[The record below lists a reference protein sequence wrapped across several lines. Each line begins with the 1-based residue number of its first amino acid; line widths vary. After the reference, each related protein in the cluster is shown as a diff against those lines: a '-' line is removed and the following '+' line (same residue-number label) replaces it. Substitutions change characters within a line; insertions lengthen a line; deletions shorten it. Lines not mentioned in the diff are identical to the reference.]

1 MVPNSRQGLIDYC
14 LRNLGFPVIQ
24 INVDDDQVS
33 DRIDE
38 ALQFYQEYHSDGTIR
53 AFFKHQITQ
62 DDINNRFIPI
72 PEEVLTVTRV
82 LPFTSSTSSVNMFDA
97 RYQMM
102 LNDMFNIGFAGNV
115 ANFVQTMQYLNTL
128 DMVINGLPQVNYS
141 RHADKLFIYSDWE
154 RMLRLNEFVMI
165 EAYRVIDPEDA
176 PKIYNDMYLKR
187 YATALIKRQ
196 WGINLKKFEGIEMPG
211 GVTLNGQ
218 QIFDEAQEEIRALE
232 EEMRLN
238 WEEPVHFMTG

>member
-1 MVPNSRQGLIDYC
+1 MIPNSRQGLIDYC

-24 INVDDDQVS
+24 INVDDDQIS

-38 ALQFYQEYHSDGTIR
+38 AIQFYHEYHSDASIR
-53 AFFKHQITQ
+53 DFFKHQITQ
-62 DDINNRFIPI
+62 DDIDNRFIPI

-82 LPFTSSTSSVNMFDA
+82 LPFNSSTSSSNMFDA

-102 LNDMFNIGFAGNV
+102 LNDMFNIGFAGNLS
-115 ANFVQTMQYLNTL
+115 NFVQTMQYLNTV
-128 DMVINGLPQVNYS
+128 DMIVNGLPQVNYN
-141 RHADKLFIYSDWE
+141 RHGDKLHIYSDWE
-154 RMLRLNEFVMI
+154 RMLRLNEFVII
-165 EAYRVIDPEDA
+165 EAYRVIDPDQT
-176 PKIYNDMYLKR
+176 PKIFNDMYLKR

-218 QIFDEAQEEIRALE
+218 QIFDESLEEIRALE